1 MPGYEV
7 IGNLE
12 KKYLNE
18 IFTKSGGVL
27 FRHGF
32 EKLRNNIF
40 RVKQFERSFGKKF
53 NSKYSHSSTSGTAAL
68 RIALASLG
76 IGKVTIITSVLFVAT
91 VRQLLKVEQ
100 HLFVLK
106 LIKALTC
113 VLMIY

>member
-76 IGKVTIITSVLFVAT
+76 IGKGDEVITQCFTFVAT
-91 VRQLLKVEQ
+91 VEAIIESGATPVCTEINKSQ
-100 HLFVLK
+100 HVS
-106 LIKALTC
+106 
-113 VLMIY
+113 